1 MDSRV
6 DCTSLELFISEVKK
20 AITLQ
25 IKYTLSSD
33 CSCKRAEK
41 DREAN
46 QEKHE
51 DGTSSIELYIF
62 T

>member
-6 DCTSLELFISEVKK
+6 DCTSLELFISEVQK

-33 CSCKRAEK
+33 SSCKRAEK
-41 DREAN
+41 DREAT
-46 QEKHE
+46 KK
-51 DGTSSIELYIF
+51 SMKMRLAV
-62 T
+62 

>member
-1 MDSRV
+1 MASRV
-6 DCTSLELFISEVKK
+6 HRSRPLLFSEVKK

-25 IKYTLSSD
+25 RKCTLCSD
-33 CSCKRAEK
+33 SSCKRVEK
-41 DREAN
+41 DGQAK

-51 DGTSSIELYIF
+51 NGASSIELYIF